1 MAEFVLSVQ
10 TRSGRDETSEM
21 SSNAARKSTSTTV
34 SSSRET
40 DKSRTSGGKIVALR
54 QKNEKAKAP
63 DAGDLLNLLPH
74 AVFWKDRDGRFLGV
88 NRKCAHDMGFD
99 DPDEVI
105 GKTDDDMPHFSR
117 EEVTFF
123 RKCDLEVMQ
132 TGEPIHDIEESQ
144 GREGGRRSRL
154 LTFKYPLKN
163 STGDIIGI
171 WGTYLDVEEELSES
185 EQVDGFAKFRH
196 QLADPL
202 TAILLSATLGLR
214 LSGDDER
221 SRAVFQTILDHA
233 TRAKKLLEK

>member
-1 MAEFVLSVQ
+1 
-10 TRSGRDETSEM
+10 M
-21 SSNAARKSTSTTV
+21 SSNAVRKSTPPTV

-40 DKSRTSGGKIVALR
+40 DKSRSSGGKIVALR
-54 QKNEKAKAP
+54 QKNEKTKAP

-74 AVFWKDRDGRFLGV
+74 AVFWKDREGRFLGV
-88 NRKCAHDMGFD
+88 NRKCAQDMGFD
-99 DPDEVI
+99 DPNEVI
-105 GKTDDDMPHFSR
+105 GKADADMPHFSP
-117 EEVTFF
+117 EEVAFF

-171 WGTYLDVEEELSES
+171 WGSYLDIEEQLSDS
-185 EQVDGFAKFRH
+185 EPVDGFGKLRH

-214 LSGDDER
+214 LAGEDQKSK
-221 SRAVFQTILDHA
+221 ALFQTVLDHA
-233 TRAKKLLEK
+233 TRARSLLKK